1 MPNTI
6 KCDHCG
12 ADLPA
17 KTLEFGGRE
26 VQIGY
31 EFCHCPGA
39 TAERVARMEEERLRE
54 IAREAEELDRKCTAA
69 GIPKRYMHAEHE
81 RAEDIAGAVLD
92 GQGFYIY
99 GNQGTYKTTLAMA
112 AARVLVARGAVVRVC
127 VVPNLMEAM
136 RSRTAEDRAVT
147 ERLSTCGVLILDDLG
162 KESPTAYACE
172 RLFSII
178 NDRYNAMLP
187 VIVTSNYSRGEI
199 ARRLSEGDVGPSIAS
214 RLVETTRIVHLDG
227 ADRRLHRG
235 QD

>member
-12 ADLPA
+12 AELAA
-17 KTLEFGGRE
+17 KTVEFNGHE

-31 EFCHCPGA
+31 EFCHCDGA
-39 TAERVARMEEERLRE
+39 IAERVAKMEEERLRE
-54 IAREAEELDRKCTAA
+54 LEREAAEVDRKCAAA
-69 GIPKRYMHAEHE
+69 GIPKRYMRAEHE
-81 RAEDIAGAVLD
+81 KAQAMAEAVEA

-99 GNQGTYKTTLAMA
+99 GSQGTYKTTLAMA
-112 AARVLVARGAVVRVC
+112 AARLLVARGAVVRVC

-136 RSRTAEDRAVT
+136 RSRTAEDRAFT

-187 VIVTSNYSRGEI
+187 VIVTSNYSRGDV

-227 ADRRLHRG
+227 ADRRLCRG
-235 QD
+235 

>member
-6 KCDHCG
+6 KCEHCG

-17 KTLEFGGRE
+17 KTVEFGGRE

-31 EFCHCPGA
+31 EFCHCEGA
-39 TAERVARMEEERLRE
+39 TKERMVNMERERLRE
-54 IAREAEELDRKCTAA
+54 IEEAARELDRKCAAA
-69 GIPKRYMHAEHE
+69 GIPKRYMRADHDKAE
-81 RAEDIAGAVLD
+81 AVAAAVED

-99 GNQGTYKTTLAMA
+99 GGQGTYKTTLAMA
-112 AARVLVARGAVVRVC
+112 VARILVARGAVVRVC

-187 VIVTSNYSRGEI
+187 VIVTSNYSRGDI

-227 ADRRLHRG
+227 ADRRLCRG
-235 QD
+235 